1 MLPFVPMRAPQT
13 DLEFEAQLASASRA
27 LEALA
32 NEFERELSMAA
43 FNLESEAAVAR
54 QARKQFGKLQK
65 GYARRLGV
73 NTHGQVHHA
82 IELQALKRFPGV
94 FTPTELNS
102 FRNMRGIPRE
112 LPAGVQTPSQ
122 VRDWKRGQRQLHNAK
137 IREIWDRHYTNL
149 NREIQVRGLRPN
161 TPVYN
166 DFVRR
171 YLTAARAEIDYVLG
185 QFFTENRTGRP
196 QVFL

>member
-1 MLPFVPMRAPQT
+1 MSRAGLQFET
-13 DLEFEAQLASASRA
+13 DHAMAGRA
-27 LEALA
+27 LEASGNA
-32 NEFERELSMAA
+32 FERELLDAA
-43 FNLESEAAVAR
+43 FELESEAAAAR
-54 QARKQFGKLQK
+54 QARKQFNRLQK

-82 IELQALKRFPGV
+82 IELQALERFPGV
-94 FTPTELNS
+94 FTSAELNS

-112 LPAGVQTPSQ
+112 LPAGVRSPSQ
-122 VRDWKRGQRQLHNAK
+122 VRDRKRGQRQLHNAK
-137 IREIWDRHYTNL
+137 IREIWDRHYANL
-149 NREIQVRGLRPN
+149 NREIQARRLRPN
-161 TPVYN
+161 TPAYN

-196 QVFL
+196 QAFL